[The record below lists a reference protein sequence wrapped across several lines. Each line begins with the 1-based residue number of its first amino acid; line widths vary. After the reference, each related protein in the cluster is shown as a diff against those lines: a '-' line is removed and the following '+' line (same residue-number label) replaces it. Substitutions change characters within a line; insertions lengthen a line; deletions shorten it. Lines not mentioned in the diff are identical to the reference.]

1 MKYINA
7 FASGFETKSNLPQ
20 NSSISLLSAPQ
31 LFLEKIFILDNYF

>member
-1 MKYINA
+1 MT
-7 FASGFETKSNLPQ
+7 ETSLKIVSNLPQ